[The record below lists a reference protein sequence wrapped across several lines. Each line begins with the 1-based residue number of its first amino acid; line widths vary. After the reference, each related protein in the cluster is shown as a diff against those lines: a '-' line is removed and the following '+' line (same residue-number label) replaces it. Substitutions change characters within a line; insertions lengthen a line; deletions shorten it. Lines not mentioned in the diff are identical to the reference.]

1 MNVLTNAIDA
11 VIDARSHPDRDHVR
25 PEIWID
31 TEMVSDRFLRVSI
44 LDNGLGIPEHLL
56 DKVFDPFFTTKPVGA
71 GTGLGLSICY
81 QIVQM
86 HQGVIEVTSRQ
97 NSNTHV
103 TVTLP
108 LHLSPEHP
116 GETKSPQRNPSH
128 PNL

>member
-1 MNVLTNAIDA
+1 
-11 VIDARSHPDRDHVR
+11 VR

-44 LDNGLGIPEHLL
+44 LDNGLGIPDHLL
-56 DKVFDPFFTTKPVGA
+56 EKVFDPFFTTKPVGA

-86 HQGVIEVTSRQ
+86 HQGVIEVTSRK

-103 TVTLP
+103 LITLP

-116 GETKSPQRNPSH
+116 DEPKPRVT
-128 PNL
+128 